1 MVRFCLFKNSYKLG
15 EDIVGTF
22 DFSNATVSCTQ
33 VSVTLQ
39 SEEHIAED
47 YKRGKAATALNSYNK
62 HHEVVI
68 GFLYTHLMLP
78 IPFHITPDFN
88 TELVTLK
95 WRLHFEFV
103 TTVKPIEFPNENTM
117 SWQAPSTIEVE
128 TKVWDLPVHIYP
140 TTVPPNITPVVQNSI
155 VI

>member
-1 MVRFCLFKNSYKLG
+1 MRFCLFKNSYKLG

-39 SEEHIAED
+39 SEEHIAEE
-47 YKRGKAATALNSYNK
+47 YKKGKVTAVLNSYNK

-68 GFLYTHLMLP
+68 GFLYTHLLLP
-78 IPFHITPDFN
+78 IPFHITPDFS
-88 TELVTLK
+88 TELETLK

-103 TTVKPIEFPNENTM
+103 TTVKPIEFPNENAM
-117 SWQAPSTIEVE
+117 SWQAPSSIEVE